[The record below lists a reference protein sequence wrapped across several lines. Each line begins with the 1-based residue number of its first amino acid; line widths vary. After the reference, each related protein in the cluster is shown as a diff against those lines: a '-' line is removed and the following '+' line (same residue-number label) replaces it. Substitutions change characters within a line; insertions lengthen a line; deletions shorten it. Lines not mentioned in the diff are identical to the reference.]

1 MNPTSIIPRSIVS
14 KQVARM
20 AISSPGV
27 CSSSATQCIKR
38 HFVKDSGEQP
48 STSGTTE
55 EIKNTDTAFD
65 STVDPKKEIKKMDK
79 ETDKPGSPLER
90 SGANEKATPTTS
102 RKQ

>member
-1 MNPTSIIPRSIVS
+1 MNPTVIPKRIASN
-14 KQVARM
+14 QVARM

-27 CSSSATQCIKR
+27 FSSNTVQCIKR

-65 STVDPKKEIKKMDK
+65 KTSDPKEEIKKMDK
-79 ETDKPGSPLER
+79 ETKKPGSPLER
-90 SGANEKATPTTS
+90 SGANEDASPTS
-102 RKQ
+102 SKKQ